1 MYFAKCSPNVYSSK
15 RKKIY
20 FKIFDVTE
28 SIVKFVSERQSL
40 CDVRGELQVTLTIVK
55 TAEHVSS
62 EDTQ

>member
-1 MYFAKCSPNVYSSK
+1 MYILLRETKSILKYLTSLKV
-15 RKKIY
+15 
-20 FKIFDVTE
+20 E

>member
-1 MYFAKCSPNVYSSK
+1 MYILLRETKSILKYLTSLKV
-15 RKKIY
+15 
-20 FKIFDVTE
+20 E

-62 EDTQ
+62 EEAQ

>member
-1 MYFAKCSPNVYSSK
+1 MYIL
-15 RKKIY
+15 RREKKSILKY
-20 FKIFDVTE
+20 LTSLKVE

-62 EDTQ
+62 EEAQ

>member
-1 MYFAKCSPNVYSSK
+1 MYILPRETKSILKYLTSLKV
-15 RKKIY
+15 
-20 FKIFDVTE
+20 E

-62 EDTQ
+62 EEAQ

>member
-1 MYFAKCSPNVYSSK
+1 MYILPRETKSILKYLTSLKV
-15 RKKIY
+15 
-20 FKIFDVTE
+20 E